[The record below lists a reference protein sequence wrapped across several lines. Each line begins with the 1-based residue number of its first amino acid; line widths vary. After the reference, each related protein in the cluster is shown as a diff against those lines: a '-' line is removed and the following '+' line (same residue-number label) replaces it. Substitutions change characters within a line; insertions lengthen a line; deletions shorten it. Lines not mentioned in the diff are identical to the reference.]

1 MLGLLGVIVGSA
13 ASIEKIRLIHAYAR
27 KLQEVEKSPDGMFG
41 NVACFEDSQF
51 LGLLDRS

>member
-51 LGLLDRS
+51 LGLLERS